1 MLFAERWRHL
11 TYSNEPNF
19 INNALLVAKEYFY
32 FKLSNV
38 TKRATVACAQ
48 CALRTAV
55 LACSQCASRT
65 EAPSNGLRKYHRRER
80 TNERTNPHSHVDFL
94 NLIINVKCI
103 SVRIIRVCD
112 NIKVCKVIK
121 LSYPIGFTLYVVKE
135 TWWCWTL
142 QLATGCTTCSVTS
155 KNNPSIK
162 RKKKKKK
169 ALHFT
174 LTIRPDLNIPKPTE
188 LFPPFHIIRY

>member
-19 INNALLVAKEYFY
+19 INNALLVAKEYFH

-48 CALRTAV
+48 CASRTAV

-80 TNERTNPHSHVDFL
+80 TEDPHSHVHFL
-94 NLIINVKCI
+94 NLII
-103 SVRIIRVCD
+103 D
-112 NIKVCKVIK
+112 M
-121 LSYPIGFTLYVVKE
+121 IG
-135 TWWCWTL
+135 
-142 QLATGCTTCSVTS
+142 Q
-155 KNNPSIK
+155 
-162 RKKKKKK
+162 
-169 ALHFT
+169 
-174 LTIRPDLNIPKPTE
+174 
-188 LFPPFHIIRY
+188 LFPTYQSGAKSTCVIIVILRQVPALSACREAEFRRRRSVILFRGL